1 MTCFIPQTH
10 KITGRMKIVLWLQST
25 ASQRRPRQREWDTGT
40 PRALPLC
47 LGSCDTLSVQSG
59 VSSVSSPILLYKIR
73 HISKEI
79 QMMFPMPPAFLY
91 TALQLGEPKH
101 MSDHLGS
108 ETETNNTKQIRR
120 WVNTKETQ
128 RCHWA
133 VLNVQTFPWRKA
145 LFLKRD
151 LCFWKK
157 KHCLAGEEAIIF
169 LPPVFNSLHPNKKQ
183 LQRGAPF
190 TWLWDLFFGSLNLQE
205 INYLQKV

>member
-59 VSSVSSPILLYKIR
+59 VSSVSSPILLYKIT

-91 TALQLGEPKH
+91 TALQLGKPKH
-101 MSDHLGS
+101 MSDHLGIRNRDKQHK
-108 ETETNNTKQIRR
+108 TNQEMSQHQGNTKMPLSCFKCANFSLEKSVIFE
-120 WVNTKETQ
+120 KGP
-128 RCHWA
+128 
-133 VLNVQTFPWRKA
+133 VL
-145 LFLKRD
+145 LE
-151 LCFWKK
+151 
-157 KHCLAGEEAIIF
+157 EEA
-169 LPPVFNSLHPNKKQ
+169 LPCWGRRNHLSATCL
-183 LQRGAPF
+183 
-190 TWLWDLFFGSLNLQE
+190 
-205 INYLQKV
+205 